1 MNRML
6 CASLTAA
13 ILLLGSPAQ
22 AEVREDRIQLTEGHP
37 TEYVVVKGDTLWD
50 ISGHFL
56 KSPWKWPDVW
66 YVNPQIDNPHLIYP
80 GDIIYLTWVD
90 GQPRLGLQRGVKKLS
105 PQARVSPLDRAIPSI
120 PLKDIAAFL
129 NSNLVVDEDILEKAP
144 YVIGGKN
151 ERIVAGAG
159 DRVYARGVPVEDV
172 AQQGVYRPARAY
184 HDPLTNEL
192 LGYELDKVADGLIT
206 ARDDETQ
213 VLTMDLQ
220 DSFEKEVRV
229 RDRVI
234 PNDEQRVNS
243 VFYPSAG
250 PDLDNAVIMEVLS
263 GIEQIGQFDVV
274 ALNVGQREGVE
285 TGNVFAV
292 FNKGEVVKDPV
303 TKEAVM
309 LPSERAGELMVF
321 RAFDKVSYGLVMRA
335 TNVIKVGDE
344 LRTP

>member
-13 ILLLGSPAQ
+13 FLLLGSPAQ
-22 AEVREDRIQLTEGHP
+22 AEVREDRIQLAEGHP

-90 GQPRLGLQRGVKKLS
+90 GQPRLGLQRGIKKLS
-105 PQARVSPLDRAIPSI
+105 PQARVSPLDRAIPAI
-120 PLKDIAAFL
+120 PLKDISAFL

-172 AQQGVYRPARAY
+172 SQQGVYRPARAY
-184 HDPLTNEL
+184 HDPMTNEL
-192 LGYELDKVADGLIT
+192 LGYELDKVADGRIT
-206 ARDDETQ
+206 ARDDDTQ
-213 VLTMDLQ
+213 VLTMDLY

-234 PNDEQRVNS
+234 PNDEQRVDS

-303 TKEAVM
+303 TNEAVM

-321 RAFDKVSYGLVMRA
+321 RAFDKLSYGLVMRA